1 MRRDTE
7 GTGAMSKKPIDVLGE
22 LLFLANDVTDI
33 DDLRELFFGA
43 DEPFTYEIEQQYP
56 YGARWYV
63 VAQKDD
69 EGSTNGFV
77 ITIIRDG
84 IHTSLP
90 KIELS
95 EDVSRDFE
103 LAVDALREEYET
115 PDTREQD
122 IPSAAARN
130 RIFGGRVL

>member
-1 MRRDTE
+1 
-7 GTGAMSKKPIDVLGE
+7 MSKKPIDVLGE

-43 DEPFTYEIEQQYP
+43 DEPFTYEQSQQY
-56 YGARWYV
+56 YGGDRWFV
-63 VAQKDD
+63 VGQKDD

-77 ITIIRDG
+77 ITIVR
-84 IHTSLP
+84 HSLNP
-90 KIELS
+90 TLPQIELS
-95 EDVSRDFE
+95 ENVSKDFE